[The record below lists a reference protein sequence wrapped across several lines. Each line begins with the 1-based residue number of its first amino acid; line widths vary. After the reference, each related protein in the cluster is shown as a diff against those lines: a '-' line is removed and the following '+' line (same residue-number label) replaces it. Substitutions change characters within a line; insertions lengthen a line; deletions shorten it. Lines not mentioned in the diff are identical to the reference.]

1 MLSHQLSSVTS
12 SSVNSM
18 YHVAHY
24 IPSTYNWKFVPFD
37 CLHPVPPSSPPTSS
51 SHISDL
57 FLNWSTVDGTV
68 LCQFQVY
75 NLVIQHLNTLRNDP
89 HKSSNHLAAYK
100 VITVLLT
107 IFLMLYI
114 TFLWYFFYNW
124 KFVPLNPI
132 HLYHPSLHPS
142 AFWQLPVC
150 SLDLSQFLFCFACWS
165 TIQ

>member
-1 MLSHQLSSVTS
+1 MRWHWEETPKHQTTAAAIENFQPLP
-12 SSVNSM
+12 NYAQHRM
-18 YHVAHY
+18 KD
-24 IPSTYNWKFVPFD
+24 TYWLNANYY
-37 CLHPVPPSSPPTSS
+37 
-51 SHISDL
+51 L